1 LIVRAG
7 RLVFRLLL
15 GSALTGGAYLAWVSS
30 AGSPSPVDVLPAGAF
45 GVVEVRNA
53 AGLAKDLSGTRF
65 AAVFAKSATREWLE
79 NTETMKAFDSVLA
92 EIERISGVSPG
103 RGSAFDLLGIEAA
116 IGWYPPTGGD
126 ATDVSWVAG
135 GRLSV
140 RAWVA
145 ATTMRLALKF
155 GLGTTSVT
163 RQEIAGR
170 VLYSLPGSVGHSLHV
185 FLAGRVLVGGPD
197 RALVEKAARAA
208 GDSGASVTREPVWQA
223 IRGAL
228 PTDGE
233 LFAWVRDGST
243 LPGALPAGR
252 TGLGSV
258 GARLRTGKT
267 IEIDFASEPASG
279 TPATKAAGSA
289 SGPLPAT
296 ALLRQAPLFFLTSR
310 DPVPTA
316 LSDLLQTR
324 LRGVARRS
332 TGNSSPVTAL
342 QPGSGYAVVIT
353 DSAAG
358 PGFFPAPR
366 GLAVIGMTNA
376 AKAAAALSL
385 LFPPGARTGTGGG
398 TRALATRESF
408 PLAGEF
414 ELWGAAIGPQLVF
427 ATDIALIDAAGADAG
442 TGTTRNPGDPSW
454 AVSTVVSISMEKA
467 LPLLRRWGAPLS
479 GFVAANWPAAPDI
492 ARDLGMLA
500 AVGTVRVAAGSDDR
514 FDRAAISLTVHDL
527 R

>member
-7 RLVFRLLL
+7 RLAFRLLL
-15 GSALTGGAYLAWVSS
+15 AGALTGGAYLAWVSS
-30 AGSPSPVDVLPAGAF
+30 AGSLSPVDVLPAGAF
-45 GVVEVRNA
+45 GVVDVRNA
-53 AGLAKDLSGTRF
+53 EGLAKQLSGTRF
-65 AAVFAKSATREWLE
+65 ASAFATSATREWLE
-79 NTETMKAFDSVLA
+79 TTETIQAFDSMLA
-92 EIERISGVSPG
+92 EIKRISGVSPG
-103 RGSAFDLLGIEAA
+103 RGSAFDLLGTEAA
-116 IGWYPPTGGD
+116 IGWYPPTGGS
-126 ATDVSWVAG
+126 ATGVSWVAG
-135 GRLSV
+135 SRLSV
-140 RAWVA
+140 RAWVV
-145 ATTMRLALKF
+145 ATTMRLARKF
-155 GLGTTSVT
+155 GLGATSVT

-170 VLYSLPGSVGHSLHV
+170 ELYSLPGSVGESLHV

-197 RALVEKAARAA
+197 RALVEKAARAV

-243 LPGALPAGR
+243 IPGALPAGR
-252 TGLGSV
+252 TGHGSV
-258 GARLRTGKT
+258 GVRLRAGKT
-267 IEIDFASEPASG
+267 LEFDVAAEPASG
-279 TPATKAAGSA
+279 IPVTKAAGSV
-289 SGPLPAT
+289 SGPLPAI
-296 ALLRQAPLFFLTSR
+296 ALQRQAPLFFLTSR
-310 DPVPTA
+310 DPVPAA
-316 LSDLLQTR
+316 LTDLLQTR

-332 TGNSSPVTAL
+332 TGNSSPATVL

-376 AKAAAALSL
+376 AKAAAALSV

-398 TRALATRESF
+398 LRALATRESF

-427 ATDIALIDAAGADAG
+427 ATDIALIDAAVADAG
-442 TGTTRNPGDPSW
+442 TGSTRNPGDPSW
-454 AVSTVVSISMEKA
+454 EVNTIVSISMEKA

-479 GFVAANWPAAPDI
+479 GFVAANWPEAPDI
-492 ARDLGMLA
+492 TRDLGMLA

-514 FDRAAISLTVHDL
+514 FDRVAITLTVHDL